1 MKQMADISS
10 LIFHSSLIREITER
24 QEIIT
29 RDNERRRKSI
39 RGILRRTERKDVQ
52 VNENELT
59 GLLES
64 LRRMGSDDLNVEVK
78 ESATTLSRDVWETVS
93 AFANTAGGIIVLGVS
108 ERAGFVPVENFET
121 EKVLNQFVA
130 GMGDAGGRGKL
141 ANPPKYT
148 IERVE
153 LRGTV
158 VLVITIE
165 ELDPSSKP
173 CYVIERGAQGGSY
186 KRIDDKDVPLSSTE
200 VLALSSYERTSPS
213 DRDAVPGAVAGDLD
227 EALVDRTIE
236 RAFSLTPRAMR
247 GAPDKKT
254 KLERL
259 NFLDSQGNVTKAGLL
274 VAGAYPQQF
283 YPKLFIDVA
292 VYAGTQKGAA
302 GSLRFMDRTICEGTL
317 GEMISDAVAA
327 VAKNLRRT
335 SMIKGV
341 SRVDSLEIPEE
352 VLREAIANAVI
363 HREYGDRFCGQSIA
377 VDVFDDRIEVTNP
390 GGLYGGKTREN
401 LFDGSSRC
409 RNATLVKLM
418 SLAPLPDGAGSPAE
432 GNGSGI
438 PMMLDAMRAQ
448 GLAEP
453 LFCPG
458 FDRFKVVLY
467 RAKVE
472 QIDHGGDLI
481 VAALKRN
488 GELGTRELAECTGLT
503 VSQVRVRVNALIAQ
517 GELEPTAP
525 ATSRNRKYRLTE
537 RAGQLH

>member
-1 MKQMADISS
+1 M
-10 LIFHSSLIREITER
+10 
-24 QEIIT
+24 
-29 RDNERRRKSI
+29 NES
-39 RGILRRTERKDVQ
+39 
-52 VNENELT
+52 ELT
-59 GLLES
+59 NLLGS

-93 AFANTAGGIIVLGVS
+93 AFANTAGGIIVLGVG

-153 LRGTV
+153 LRGAI

-186 KRIDDKDVPLSSTE
+186 KRIDDKDVPLSS
-200 VLALSSYERTSPS
+200 
-213 DRDAVPGAVAGDLD
+213 
-227 EALVDRTIE
+227 
-236 RAFSLTPRAMR
+236 
-247 GAPDKKT
+247 
-254 KLERL
+254 LERL
-259 NFLDSQGNVTKAGLL
+259 NILDSQGNVTKAGLL
-274 VAGAYPQQF
+274 AVGTYPQQF
-283 YPKLFIDVA
+283 YPRLFIDVA
-292 VYAGTQKGAA
+292 VHAGTQKGTA
-302 GSLRFMDRTICEGTL
+302 GSLRFMDRAICEGTL
-317 GEMISDAVAA
+317 GEMISDAVTA

-335 SMIKGV
+335 STVQGV
-341 SRVDSLEIPEE
+341 SRTDSLEIPEE

-377 VDVFDDRIEVTNP
+377 VDVFDDRVEVTNP

-418 SLAPLPDGAGSPAE
+418 SIVPLPDGAGSPAE

-438 PMMLDAMRAQ
+438 PMMIDAMRAH

-458 FDRFKVVLY
+458 FDRFKVVLC
-467 RAKVE
+467 RSKIEPV
-472 QIDHGGDLI
+472 DHGGDLI
-481 VAALKRN
+481 VTALKRY
-488 GELGTRELAECTGLT
+488 GELGTRELAESTGLT
-503 VSQVRVRVNALIAQ
+503 ISQVRSRVNALIAQ

-537 RAGQLH
+537 RAEQMR

>member
-1 MKQMADISS
+1 M
-10 LIFHSSLIREITER
+10 
-24 QEIIT
+24 
-29 RDNERRRKSI
+29 
-39 RGILRRTERKDVQ
+39 
-52 VNENELT
+52 NENELT

-121 EKVLNQFVA
+121 EKVLNQFVS

-153 LRGTV
+153 LQDV
-158 VLVITIE
+158 IVLVITIE

-200 VLALSSYERTSPS
+200 VLALASY
-213 DRDAVPGAVAGDLD
+213 G
-227 EALVDRTIE
+227 
-236 RAFSLTPRAMR
+236 RAT
-247 GAPDKKT
+247 PDKQT

-259 NFLDSQGNVTKAGLL
+259 NILDSQGNVTKAGLL
-274 VAGAYPQQF
+274 VVGTYPQQF

-292 VYAGTQKGAA
+292 VHAGTQKGMA

-335 SMIKGV
+335 STVQGV

-377 VDVFDDRIEVTNP
+377 VDVFDDRVEVTNP

-418 SLAPLPDGAGSPAE
+418 SIVPLPDGAGSPAE

-438 PMMLDAMRAQ
+438 PMMIDAMRAH

-467 RAKVE
+467 RSKIEPV
-472 QIDHGGDLI
+472 DHGGGLI
-481 VAALKRN
+481 VTALKHY
-488 GELGTRELAECTGLT
+488 GELGTRELAERTGLT
-503 VSQVRVRVNALIAQ
+503 ISQVRSRVNALIAQ

-525 ATSRNRKYRLTE
+525 ATSRNRKYRLSE
-537 RAGQLH
+537 RVE

>member
-1 MKQMADISS
+1 M
-10 LIFHSSLIREITER
+10 
-24 QEIIT
+24 
-29 RDNERRRKSI
+29 
-39 RGILRRTERKDVQ
+39 
-52 VNENELT
+52 NENELT

-200 VLALSSYERTSPS
+200 VLALSSYDRTSPS

-259 NFLDSQGNVTKAGLL
+259 NFLDSQGNVTKAGLPGCGCL
-274 VAGAYPQQF
+274 SS
-283 YPKLFIDVA
+283 A
-292 VYAGTQKGAA
+292 VL
-302 GSLRFMDRTICEGTL
+302 S
-317 GEMISDAVAA
+317 
-327 VAKNLRRT
+327 
-335 SMIKGV
+335 
-341 SRVDSLEIPEE
+341 
-352 VLREAIANAVI
+352 
-363 HREYGDRFCGQSIA
+363 
-377 VDVFDDRIEVTNP
+377 
-390 GGLYGGKTREN
+390 
-401 LFDGSSRC
+401 
-409 RNATLVKLM
+409 
-418 SLAPLPDGAGSPAE
+418 
-432 GNGSGI
+432 
-438 PMMLDAMRAQ
+438 
-448 GLAEP
+448 
-453 LFCPG
+453 
-458 FDRFKVVLY
+458 
-467 RAKVE
+467 
-472 QIDHGGDLI
+472 
-481 VAALKRN
+481 
-488 GELGTRELAECTGLT
+488 
-503 VSQVRVRVNALIAQ
+503 
-517 GELEPTAP
+517 
-525 ATSRNRKYRLTE
+525 
-537 RAGQLH
+537 

>member
-1 MKQMADISS
+1 M
-10 LIFHSSLIREITER
+10 
-24 QEIIT
+24 
-29 RDNERRRKSI
+29 
-39 RGILRRTERKDVQ
+39 
-52 VNENELT
+52 NENELT

-64 LRRMGSDDLNVEVK
+64 LKRMGSDDLNVEVK

-153 LRGTV
+153 LQGTV

-200 VLALSSYERTSPS
+200 VLSLSSYERTSPS
-213 DRDAVPGAVAGDLD
+213 DRDAVPGAVAGDFD

-259 NFLDSQGNVTKAGLL
+259 NFLDSQGNVTRPDSWPRVPIPSSSIPSSLSMWRSMPERRRA
-274 VAGAYPQQF
+274 
-283 YPKLFIDVA
+283 
-292 VYAGTQKGAA
+292 AA
-302 GSLRFMDRTICEGTL
+302 GVVEVHGPYDLRGNVGRNDL
-317 GEMISDAVAA
+317 GC
-327 VAKNLRRT
+327 RRGNRQEFAT
-335 SMIKGV
+335 NSMIKGV

-418 SLAPLPDGAGSPAE
+418 SIVPLPDGAGSPAE

-438 PMMLDAMRAQ
+438 PMMIDAMRAH

-467 RAKVE
+467 RSKIEPV
-472 QIDHGGDLI
+472 DHGGGLI
-481 VAALKRN
+481 VTALKHY
-488 GELGTRELAECTGLT
+488 GELGTRELAERTGLT
-503 VSQVRVRVNALIAQ
+503 ISQVRSRVNALIAQ

-525 ATSRNRKYRLTE
+525 ATSRNRKYRLLE
-537 RAGQLH
+537 RVE

>member
-1 MKQMADISS
+1 M
-10 LIFHSSLIREITER
+10 
-24 QEIIT
+24 
-29 RDNERRRKSI
+29 NES
-39 RGILRRTERKDVQ
+39 
-52 VNENELT
+52 ELA

-64 LRRMGSDDLNVEVK
+64 LKRMGSDDLSVEVK

-108 ERAGFVPVENFET
+108 ERAGFVPVANFET

-213 DRDAVPGAVAGDLD
+213 DRDAVSCASVGDLD
-227 EALVDRTIE
+227 ESLVDRTIE
-236 RAFSLTPRAMR
+236 RAYSLTPRAMH
-247 GAPDKKT
+247 GATDKKT
-254 KLERL
+254 KMERL

-274 VAGAYPQQF
+274 AAGVYPQQF

-292 VYAGTQKGAA
+292 VPAGP
-302 GSLRFMDRTICEGTL
+302 LRFMDRTVCEGTL

-335 SMIKGV
+335 STVQGI
-341 SRVDSLEIPEE
+341 SRIDSLEIPEE

-377 VDVFDDRIEVTNP
+377 VDVFDDRIEVVNP

-418 SLAPLPDGAGSPAE
+418 SLVPLPDGAGSPAE

-438 PMMLDAMRAQ
+438 PMMLDAMRAH

-467 RAKVE
+467 RSKVE
-472 QIDHGGDLI
+472 QVDHGGDLI
-481 VAALKRN
+481 MAALKRYD
-488 GELGTRELAECTGLT
+488 ELGTRELAEHTGLT
-503 VSQVRVRVNALIAQ
+503 VSQVRTRVNALIAQ
-517 GELEPTAP
+517 GKLEPTAA
-525 ATSRNRKYRLTE
+525 ATSRNRKYRLTG
-537 RAGQLH
+537 RAEQMR